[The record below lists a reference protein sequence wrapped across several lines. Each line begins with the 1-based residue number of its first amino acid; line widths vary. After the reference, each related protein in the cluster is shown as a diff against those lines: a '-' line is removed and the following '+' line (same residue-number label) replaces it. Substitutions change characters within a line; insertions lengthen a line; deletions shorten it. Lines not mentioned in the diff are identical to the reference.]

1 MEISSPL
8 LALPTELLLQIIDY
22 VSANDLDAF
31 TSTCERLRATAA
43 ERLATHRKLKKEYG
57 NVQLGSN
64 DNINY
69 RNPISFLHAALKDP
83 GLATYP
89 LTLTLAEYKPD
100 LWPNHTEQ
108 NTLND
113 AILQETDGFQACLL
127 AFPFIPAKDLQKWH
141 TAIMSHDASPI
152 YAFLLTTLPNIQK
165 LTYDGVV
172 LNTRYIDHILRS
184 LASASST
191 SGINNSKLLD
201 KLSNVQVRDLPRK
214 GSYGDRELRPP
225 TSALFTHVPSLRSL
239 SLIMNNRI
247 WPTFLLSHLAV
258 SGIQHLE
265 LSRYH
270 ISTSELTSNLASMP
284 SLRSFI
290 HEGPDASGELVEVLE
305 GCCGSTLEKLELR
318 YHFSVGVAPITSLHA
333 FVALKEIMV
342 FENAFI
348 SGDIDEIGKLVDIL
362 PPAIE
367 PISLLTNDWRVGIG
381 VLDGIATRGG
391 TKLPILRNMNVG
403 WSCGEI
409 SAFWGRWSV
418 RRIRKRCWRGLRR
431 GRVLRLRGLL
441 LSGARWNI
449 GIRGG

>member
-127 AFPFIPAKDLQKWH
+127 TSPFIPAKDLQKWH

-152 YAFLLTTLPNIQK
+152 YAFPLTTLPNIQK

-172 LNTRYIDHILRS
+172 LNTRYIDYILRS

-225 TSALFTHVPSLRSL
+225 HLRSL
-239 SLIMNNRI
+239 HPCAFPPLPQSDNEQPDLANLSTLTPSSL
-247 WPTFLLSHLAV
+247 WHP
-258 SGIQHLE
+258 
-265 LSRYH
+265 
-270 ISTSELTSNLASMP
+270 
-284 SLRSFI
+284 
-290 HEGPDASGELVEVLE
+290 ASG
-305 GCCGSTLEKLELR
+305 TQPAA
-318 YHFSVGVAPITSLHA
+318 HF
-333 FVALKEIMV
+333 
-342 FENAFI
+342 
-348 SGDIDEIGKLVDIL
+348 
-362 PPAIE
+362 
-367 PISLLTNDWRVGIG
+367 
-381 VLDGIATRGG
+381 
-391 TKLPILRNMNVG
+391 
-403 WSCGEI
+403 
-409 SAFWGRWSV
+409 
-418 RRIRKRCWRGLRR
+418 
-431 GRVLRLRGLL
+431 RLRTHLKSRIYALTQIIHPRRPRCIWRAG
-441 LSGARWNI
+441 
-449 GIRGG
+449 